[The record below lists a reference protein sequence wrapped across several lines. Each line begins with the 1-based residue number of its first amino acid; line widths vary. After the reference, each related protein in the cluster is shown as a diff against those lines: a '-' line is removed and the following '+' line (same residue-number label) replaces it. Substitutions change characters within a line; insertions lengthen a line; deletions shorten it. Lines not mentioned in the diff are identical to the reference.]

1 MAVYCHPAYLI
12 YMHHFCHEVMGPDA
26 MILVFWMLS
35 FKPIFSLSSF
45 TFIKMFFSSSLLSAI
60 RVVSSA
66 YLILNEWCKIENV
79 VNLKTGLLGFSL
91 NPYLTY
97 NIMRKSGLEEAQAGT
112 RIAGRN
118 INNLRYTDISVYV
131 YIYIYIYIPT

>member
-1 MAVYCHPAYLI
+1 
-12 YMHHFCHEVMGPDA
+12 MGPDA
-26 MILVFWMLS
+26 MILVFRMLS
-35 FKPIFSLSSF
+35 FKPFFSLSSF

-60 RVVSSA
+60 RAVSSA

-97 NIMRKSGLEEAQAGT
+97 NIMGKSGLEEAQAGI
-112 RIAGRN
+112 RITGRN
-118 INNLRYTDISVYV
+118 INNLRYTDDTTLSQKKI
-131 YIYIYIYIPT
+131 